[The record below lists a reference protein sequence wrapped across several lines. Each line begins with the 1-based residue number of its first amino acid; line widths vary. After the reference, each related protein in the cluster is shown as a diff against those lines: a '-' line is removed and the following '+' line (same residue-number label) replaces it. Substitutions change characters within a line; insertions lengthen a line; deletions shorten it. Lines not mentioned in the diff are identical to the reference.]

1 MYTHDHELN
10 SIYKEYILDLYR
22 NPKNKKKIEN
32 PTHLSTKRN
41 ASCGDELTVY
51 LVITDGMVTDVGFDG
66 IGCAISQAS
75 ASLLTE
81 HVKGKSLE
89 DVRRLTEEDVL
100 KLLGIEIGITRTK
113 CALLAYNSCMN
124 AIEHG

>member
-1 MYTHDHELN
+1 MYTHEHELD

-22 NPKNKKKIEN
+22 NPKNKKKIDS
-32 PTHLSTKRN
+32 PTHVSTKRN

-51 LVITDGMVTDVGFDG
+51 LVIIDGIITEVGFDG

-81 HVKGKSLE
+81 HIKGMSYE
-89 DVRRLTEEDVL
+89 EVRKITEEEML
-100 KLLGIEIGITRTK
+100 KLLGIEIGLTRTK
-113 CALLAYNSCMN
+113 CALLAYHSCMN
-124 AIEHG
+124 ALNSN

>member
-22 NPKNKKKIEN
+22 NPKNKKKIEH
-32 PTHLSTKRN
+32 PTHVSTKRN

-51 LVITDGMVTDVGFDG
+51 LVITDGIVTDVGFDG

-81 HVKGKSLE
+81 HIKGKSLE
-89 DVRRLTEEDVL
+89 EVRKLTEEDVL

-113 CALLAYNSCMN
+113 CALLAYTSCIN